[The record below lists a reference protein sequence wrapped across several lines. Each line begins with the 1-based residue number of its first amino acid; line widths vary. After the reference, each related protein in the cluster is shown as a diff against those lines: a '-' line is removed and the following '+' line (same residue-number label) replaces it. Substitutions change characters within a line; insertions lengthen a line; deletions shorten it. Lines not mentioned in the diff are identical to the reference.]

1 MIRSLVLL
9 ALLAQAGAALAQ
21 GVAAT
26 PANRAADIKASDIQA
41 AIAQATAKDP
51 KRPPDTPIRTV
62 DGGGAHVVGVVVTH
76 RLKGANAGGAGG
88 THEKVTEIYHVL
100 EGSGTLV
107 TDGAIINPRRS
118 EGGQYGPGVS
128 GDSVEGSVTRR
139 IAKGDTVI
147 IPPGVPHR
155 LTEVLEDITILVLT
169 VDPERV
175 IKLRAQ

>member
-1 MIRSLVLL
+1 MTRAVLLL
-9 ALLAQAGAALAQ
+9 ALLAQEGAALAQ
-21 GVAAT
+21 GDAARS
-26 PANRAADIKASDIQA
+26 ANRAADIKASDIQA

-51 KRPPDTPIRTV
+51 NRPPDTPIRTV

-76 RLKGANAGGAGG
+76 RPKGSSAGGSGG
-88 THEKVTEIYHVL
+88 THEKVTEVYHVL

-107 TDGAIINPRRS
+107 TDGTMINPRRS

-128 GDSVEGSVTRR
+128 GDSVQGSVTRR
-139 IAKGDTVI
+139 IAKGDTII

-155 LTEVLEDITILVLT
+155 LSEVHEDITILVLT

-175 IKLRAQ
+175 IKLRSQ